1 MKSIEKNIEA
11 RFRCAE
17 GEEEED
23 NSARPRT
30 IVGEPSEGVK
40 GATGPGAWG
49 LGHPSTGASMFQKHY
64 FGGKI
69 QKGVSFH

>member
-1 MKSIEKNIEA
+1 ME
-11 RFRCAE
+11 R
-17 GEEEED
+17 EEEED

-49 LGHPSTGASMFQKHY
+49 LGYPSTGKL
-64 FGGKI
+64 KRVPVL
-69 QKGVSFH
+69 KNVKKC